1 MLIFEGKEI
10 STDSEGYLKETTQW
24 SEALAVAIATN
35 EGIELSAE
43 HWEVVRFVREF
54 YLEFNTS
61 PAIRMLVK
69 AMANKFG
76 EEKATAAICIVCFL
90 KARQSKRPKSLVC
103 PSR

>member
-24 SEALAVAIATN
+24 SEALAVAIAAN

-54 YLEFNTS
+54 YLKLIPLRHPN
-61 PAIRMLVK
+61 AGK
-69 AMANKFG
+69 GDG
-76 EEKATAAICIVCFL
+76 E
-90 KARQSKRPKSLVC
+90 
-103 PSR
+103 